1 VSRTQW
7 LILVVLGV
15 ADLVVFACL
24 GGAALAYLTWQP
36 SILAA
41 APAADDPLAA
51 LSPWPTTTPTSIL
64 PVVTAG
70 PPTPT
75 NTRVISLSAPT
86 PIPPSP
92 GLAASSPN
100 PPTPRSA
107 APTPTPP
114 PHPGAPR
121 AVILIVWDGTQRA
134 HLREMLSGGQ
144 LPNLAAFRSED
155 QPLTWP
161 VIKSQLCQPGSEAGY
176 RTETGPANSA
186 IATGLG
192 YAGMGNWTNGDPHPI
207 PDGRTLWE
215 WFKARGYATGMVS
228 SKDEPFWPN
237 TTLDNAR
244 ADIDYWKVS
253 HQPQSWITDKALS
266 FIRAQAPSPFFLWI
280 HYREP
285 DSLGHGHGENSAE
298 YTQGLVVDDHEFG
311 RLLTELKS
319 TGILEDTVLI
329 LTTDHGFN
337 EGGTQ
342 HDACSA
348 DTKDLFLA
356 VNETGAALAE
366 CVRYQTDF
374 APCIWALY

>member
-1 VSRTQW
+1 MSRTQW
-7 LILVVLGV
+7 IILAVLGV

-24 GGAALAYLTWQP
+24 GGAGIAYLTWQP

-41 APAADDPLAA
+41 APAADNTSAT
-51 LSPWPTTTPTSIL
+51 LSPGATPTPIPIL
-64 PVVTAG
+64 PAATGA
-70 PPTPT
+70 PATST
-75 NTRVISLSAPT
+75 NTRVISPTTPT

-92 GLAASSPN
+92 GPAASTPN
-100 PPTPRSA
+100 PATPRSA
-107 APTPTPP
+107 APKPTPRP
-114 PHPGAPR
+114 EAGGPR
-121 AVILIVWDGTQRA
+121 AVILIVWDGTQRV
-134 HLREMLSGGQ
+134 HLREMLNARE
-144 LPNLAAFRSED
+144 LPSLAGFLAEN
-155 QPLTWP
+155 QPLSWP
-161 VIKSQLCQPGSEAGY
+161 VIKSQVCRPGSDAGY

-192 YAGMGNWTNGDPHPI
+192 YAGMGNWTNEDPHPI

-244 ADIDYWKVS
+244 AEIDYWNVA
-253 HQPQSWITDKALS
+253 HQPQSSVTDNALAFVQVNAS
-266 FIRAQAPSPFFLWI
+266 SPFFLWV

-285 DSLGHGHGENSAE
+285 DSLGHAHGENSAE

-311 RLLTELKS
+311 RLLTELRS
-319 TGILEDTVLI
+319 RGMLEDTVLI

-356 VNETGAALAE
+356 VNKSGDALAG